1 MTASHSECPYA
12 IRGPV
17 TGSRY
22 TTIKL
27 SIVTRGLFTAWA
39 YCIRIAGQYFS
50 MISETQYY
58 VVDDGDDVSMEC
70 SFHADRYS
78 MFDHPVLWRKQQ
90 LDEFSQINILGSIND
105 PFIQTNRYE
114 VSFDASEPRYEL
126 RLRISGYLTTLP

>member
-1 MTASHSECPYA
+1 
-12 IRGPV
+12 
-17 TGSRY
+17 
-22 TTIKL
+22 
-27 SIVTRGLFTAWA
+27 
-39 YCIRIAGQYFS
+39 

-58 VVDDGDDVSMEC
+58 VVNVGDDLSMEC

-114 VSFDASEPRYEL
+114 VTFDAAKPRYQL
-126 RLRISGYLTTLP
+126 QLRISGHKHARTHARTHAHTHSGIANN